1 MHALAA
7 ALAVAVAGAGLLW
20 QATDG
25 GKALTAEA
33 ARRLEARRAA
43 PQMPQVALETM
54 AGEVLM
60 LGADAGRVQLVE
72 FVYTTCP
79 TICQVAGQAMAGL
92 ADRVRAEGLG
102 DRLRL
107 ISVSFDP
114 SRDDPAAL
122 RAYGE
127 GHGADGAL
135 WTVARPG
142 AAALPGLLDAFGVV
156 VIEDAWG
163 GYTHN
168 TAIHVVDAAGRLRA
182 ITDYDDPAAA
192 LAAARSVLQ

>member
-1 MHALAA
+1 MHAVAA
-7 ALAVAVAGAGLLW
+7 ALVVVAAGTSILW

-25 GKALTAEA
+25 GQALTAEA
-33 ARRLEARRAA
+33 ARRLEARRDA
-43 PQMPQVALETM
+43 PQMPPVVLETM
-54 AGEVLM
+54 TGEAVT
-60 LGADAGRVQLVE
+60 LGAGNGRVQLVE

-79 TICQVAGQAMAGL
+79 TVCQAAGEVMADL
-92 ADRVRAEGLG
+92 AAEVRAEGLE

-114 SRDDPAAL
+114 LRDDPDAL

-127 GHGADGAL
+127 GHGADGTV
-135 WTVARPG
+135 WTVARPDP
-142 AAALPGLLDAFGVV
+142 AALPGLLSAFGVV
-156 VIEDAWG
+156 VIADGWG
-163 GYTHN
+163 GYSHN
-168 TAIHVVDAAGRLRA
+168 TAIHVVDAASRLRA